1 MELTNRE
8 AIRRLQAFFEESPVS
23 KVAHLAAAV
32 LMDQRELNH
41 IIRRV
46 PLNPEEENLSDRLAL
61 NSKQVN
67 DFLRNGPNA
76 MLDVLHSK
84 EE

>member
-1 MELTNRE
+1 MGLSHRE
-8 AIRRLQAFFEESPVS
+8 SIRRLQAFFEESPVS
-23 KVAHLAAAV
+23 KVAYLAAAV

-46 PLNPEEENLSDRLAL
+46 SLNIEEQHLADRLAL

-76 MLDVLHSK
+76 MLDVLHS
-84 EE
+84 EEE